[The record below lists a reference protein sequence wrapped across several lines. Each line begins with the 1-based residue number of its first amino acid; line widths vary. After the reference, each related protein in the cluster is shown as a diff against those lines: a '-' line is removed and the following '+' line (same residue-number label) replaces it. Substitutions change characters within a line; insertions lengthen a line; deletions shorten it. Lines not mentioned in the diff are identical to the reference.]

1 MYMILKAAAKIN
13 LMLDILGTT
22 EDGYHTLFMIMQSIG
37 LYDTVTLT
45 ETGKPGTITLSC
57 SNAALP
63 SDETNIGW
71 KAAARFFDATG
82 IENPGIHIDI
92 EKHIPFAAGLAGGS
106 ADAAAVFVG
115 LNELTKAGLSE
126 RELCRIAVKVG
137 ADVPFCI
144 MGGTMAAMDIGEV
157 LAPLPDVRKDW
168 YVLVK
173 PEQDVS
179 TKEAYSAF
187 DKAEYVRHLDTTA
200 MLRAA
205 AAGDTDKVYSLV
217 SNVFEQFIYVAGRVD
232 IKAIMRDH
240 GSLVH
245 CMSGSGPTIYGVFET
260 EENANACAAAL
271 KAAGYENTYVCQPVQ
286 TGVTLVEGA

>member
-1 MYMILKAAAKIN
+1 MDVILKAAAKIN

-22 EDGYHTLFMIMQSIG
+22 EDGYHTLFMIMQSVG
-37 LYDTVTLT
+37 LYDAVTIT

-57 SNAALP
+57 SNASLP
-63 SDETNIGW
+63 SDESNIGW
-71 KAAARFFDATG
+71 KAAARFFECTD
-82 IENPGIHIDI
+82 IPNPGIHIDI
-92 EKHIPFAAGLAGGS
+92 EKNIPFAAGLAGGS

-115 LNELTKAGLSE
+115 LNELLKAGLSE

-157 LAPLPDVRKDW
+157 LAPLPDVRQDW

-187 DKAEYVRHLDTTA
+187 DEADYVRHLDTTS

-232 IKAIMRDH
+232 IKAIMREHD
-240 GSLVH
+240 SLVH
-245 CMSGSGPTIYGVFET
+245 CMSGSGPTIYGAFAT

-271 KAAGYENTYVCQPVQ
+271 KAAGYENTYVCQPVK

>member
-1 MYMILKAAAKIN
+1 MILHAAAKIN
-13 LMLDILGTT
+13 LMLDILGRTD
-22 EDGYHTLFMIMQSIG
+22 DGYHTLFMIMQSIG

-45 ETGKPGTITLSC
+45 ETGEADTIRLTC

-71 KAAARFFDATG
+71 KAAARFFEESG
-82 IENPGIHIDI
+82 VPNPGIRIDI

-115 LNELTKAGLSE
+115 LNEMLHAGLSE

-157 LAPLPDVRKDW
+157 LAPLPDIRSDW

-173 PEQDVS
+173 PDQDVS
-179 TKEAYSAF
+179 TKEAYAAF
-187 DKAEYVRHLDTTA
+187 DTADYIRHPDTTA

-205 AAGDTDKVYSLV
+205 AAGDTEKVYSLV

-232 IKAIMRDH
+232 IKAIMRMN
-240 GSLVH
+240 GSKVH

-260 EENANACAAAL
+260 EESARACADAL
-271 KAAGYENTYVCQPVQ
+271 KAAGYENTYVCQPVKQ
-286 TGVTLVEGA
+286 GVTIEKGV

>member
-1 MYMILKAAAKIN
+1 MILKAAAKIN
-13 LMLDILGTT
+13 LMLDILGQT
-22 EDGYHTLFMIMQSIG
+22 EDGYHTLFMIMQSVG

-57 SNAALP
+57 SNEALP

-71 KAAARFFDATG
+71 KAADRFFKATG
-82 IENPGIHIDI
+82 VKNPGIHIDI

-115 LNELTKAGLSE
+115 LNELTGAGLSE

-144 MGGTMAAMDIGEV
+144 QGGTMVAMDIGEV
-157 LAPLPDVRKDW
+157 LAPLPDIRQDW

-173 PEQDVS
+173 PDQDVS
-179 TKEAYSAF
+179 TREAYAAF
-187 DKAEYVRHLDTTA
+187 DSADYVRHLDTTT

-205 AAGDTDKVYSLV
+205 AAEDTDKVYSMV
-217 SNVFEQFIYVAGRVD
+217 ANVFEQFIYVAGRVD
-232 IKAIMRDH
+232 IKAIMREH
-240 GSLVH
+240 GSIAH
-245 CMSGSGPTIYGVFET
+245 CMSGSGPTIYGAFET
-260 EENANACAAAL
+260 AVIL
-271 KAAGYENTYVCQPVQ
+271 TYS
-286 TGVTLVEGA
+286 

>member
-1 MYMILKAAAKIN
+1 MILKAAAKIN
-13 LMLDILGTT
+13 LMLDILGRT
-22 EDGYHTLFMIMQSIG
+22 EDGYHTLFMIMQSVG

-45 ETGKPGTITLSC
+45 ETGTPGRITLSC
-57 SNAALP
+57 SNEALP
-63 SDETNIGW
+63 SDESNIGW
-71 KAAARFFDATG
+71 KAADRFFKETG

-115 LNELTKAGLSE
+115 LNEITHAGLSE

-144 MGGTMAAMDIGEV
+144 QGGTMAAMDIGEV
-157 LAPLPDVRKDW
+157 LAPLPDIRQDY

-173 PEQDVS
+173 PDQDVS
-179 TKEAYSAF
+179 TGAAYAAF
-187 DKAEYVRHLDTTA
+187 DSADHVRHLDTTS

-205 AAGDTDKVYSLV
+205 AAGDTDRVYSLV
-217 SNVFEQFIYVAGRVD
+217 ANVFEQFIYVAGRVD
-232 IKAIMRDH
+232 IKVIMRES
-240 GSLVH
+240 GSIAY

-260 EENANACAAAL
+260 EEQANACAERL
-271 KAAGYENTYVCQPVQ
+271 RAAGYSHTYVCQPIKQ
-286 TGVTLVEGA
+286 GVTIVEGA

>member
-1 MYMILKAAAKIN
+1 MILKAAAKIN
-13 LMLDILGTT
+13 LMLDILGQT
-22 EDGYHTLFMIMQSIG
+22 EDGYHTLFMIMQSVG

-45 ETGKPGTITLSC
+45 ETGKPGTTTLSC
-57 SNAALP
+57 SNEALP

-71 KAAARFFDATG
+71 KAADAFFKATG
-82 IENPGIHIDI
+82 VKNPGIHIDI

-115 LNELTKAGLSE
+115 LNELTGAGLSE
-126 RELCRIAVKVG
+126 RELCQIAVKVG

-157 LAPLPDVRKDW
+157 LAPLPDIRQDW

-179 TKEAYSAF
+179 TKEAYAAF
-187 DKAEYVRHLDTTA
+187 DSADYVRHLDTTA

-205 AAGDTDKVYSLV
+205 AAADTDKVYSMV

-232 IKAIMRDH
+232 IKAIMREHD
-240 GSLVH
+240 SIAH

-260 EENANACAAAL
+260 EENAKACAEAL
-271 KAAGYENTYVCQPVQ
+271 LAAGYQNTYICQPVKQ
-286 TGVTLVEGA
+286 GVTIVEGV